1 MLSVILPSRSTLLRV
16 ALECRAKRD
25 DTSDMTSN
33 GQNDGAMSPLV
44 RDGRTSLAQ
53 QLYDSVKREIVEH
66 RLRPETILAEAT
78 LAEQYGVSRAPARE
92 ALKRLATVGFVRV
105 VPRVG
110 YIVSSVS
117 IRDFDEIFAL
127 RLVLEPLA
135 VELAMPRLG
144 DDDAVRLEH
153 LARRVW
159 EIPARPRTERGALLA
174 QVNADFHREI
184 SRIAGNS
191 RLEQTIGG
199 LIDELERFMHML
211 AYSDTVSSLM
221 DEHMVLLETMK
232 SGDAHAA
239 ASLMREQLANDHATM
254 RQLILPEVSLVS
266 PEPLRRP
273 A

>member
-1 MLSVILPSRSTLLRV
+1 
-16 ALECRAKRD
+16 
-25 DTSDMTSN
+25 MTSS
-33 GQNDGAMSPLV
+33 GQSARAISPLV
-44 RDGRTSLAQ
+44 RDGPASLAQ
-53 QLYDSVKREIVEH
+53 QLYESVKREIVEH

-92 ALKRLATVGFVRV
+92 ALKRLATLGFVRV

-117 IRDFDEIFAL
+117 VRDFDEIFAL

-135 VELAMPRLG
+135 VELAVPRLG
-144 DDDAVRLEH
+144 DGDAVRLEQ

-159 EIPARPRTERGALLA
+159 EIPFRPRAEHGALLA
-174 QVNADFHREI
+174 QVNADFHRAI

-199 LIDELERFMHML
+199 LIDELERFMHLL
-211 AYSDTVSSLM
+211 AYSDAVSSLM
-221 DEHMVLLETMK
+221 NQHMLLLETMR
-232 SGDAHAA
+232 SGDARAA
-239 ASLMREQLANDHATM
+239 ALLMREQLANDHATM

-266 PEPLRRP
+266 PGPMRG
-273 A
+273 AAG

>member
-1 MLSVILPSRSTLLRV
+1 MTSAGQSDEAMTPLLR
-16 ALECRAKRD
+16 
-25 DTSDMTSN
+25 
-33 GQNDGAMSPLV
+33 DGT
-44 RDGRTSLAQ
+44 TSLAQ

-92 ALKRLATVGFVRV
+92 ALKQLATFGFVRV

-117 IRDFDEIFAL
+117 VRDFDEIFAL

-135 VELAMPRLG
+135 VELAMRRL
-144 DDDAVRLEH
+144 DDEDAVRLEQ

-159 EIPARPRTERGALLA
+159 EIPIRPHTDRGGLLA

-211 AYSDTVSSLM
+211 AYSDAVSSLM
-221 DEHMVLLETMK
+221 NEHMMLLETMR
-232 SGDAHAA
+232 SGDAQAA
-239 ASLMREQLANDHATM
+239 ASLMREQLANDYATM

-266 PEPLRRP
+266 RGPVVRAPRS
-273 A
+273 